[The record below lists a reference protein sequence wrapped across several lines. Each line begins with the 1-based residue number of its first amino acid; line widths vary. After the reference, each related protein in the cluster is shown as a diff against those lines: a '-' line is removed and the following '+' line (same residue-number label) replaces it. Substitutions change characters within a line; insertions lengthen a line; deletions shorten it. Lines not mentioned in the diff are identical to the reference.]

1 MISALDRLRVIPL
14 ERLILHEAHDEARLA
29 TLRDRISSENV
40 QRNPVIVTP
49 HDEDFLLLDG
59 AHRAHT
65 MSSLGCAFVLAQLV
79 DPPKTIESWTHLLI
93 EPDVGLLENS
103 DNVFAADSSD
113 EGWLAATETSDGRRS
128 YLRARKPNLACE
140 VRALWDLQAVYP
152 AATPVRRLASGA
164 AANLEVGEVRFYYRT
179 FTVAEL
185 VEIVQGGAVLPA
197 GITRVRVPERVLGVR
212 FPLDRLVDGDLATR
226 NADLRALVERQ
237 WDANRVRR
245 YDEPVVLFE

>member
-1 MISALDRLRVIPL
+1 MISALDSLRVIPL

-49 HDEDFLLLDG
+49 HNEDFLLLDG
-59 AHRAHT
+59 AHRART

-79 DPPKTIESWTHLLI
+79 DPPETIESWTHLLI
-93 EPDVGLLENS
+93 KPDLSLLEDS
-103 DNVFAADSSD
+103 DNIFATDDSH
-113 EGWLAATETSDGRRS
+113 EGWLAATETPDGRRS
-128 YLRARKPNLACE
+128 YLRARTPNLACE
-140 VRALWDLQAVYP
+140 VRALWDLQAMYP

-164 AANLEVGEVRFYYRT
+164 VATLEVGEIRVHYRT
-179 FTVAEL
+179 FTVGEL
-185 VEIVQGGAVLPA
+185 VEIVRGGAVLPA

-212 FPLDRLVDGDLATR
+212 FPLNGLVDGDLATR

-237 WDANRVRR
+237 WSANRVRR